1 MLEQSRP
8 FGIGSQQTTQAR
20 EKESVEKNFDK
31 GAKAIASSTN
41 GTGAIEEH
49 MQKKKEKEREG
60 EREEVKKERKDA
72 QCHQLLE
79 ECKLKS

>member
-1 MLEQSRP
+1 MTSRLFIMLEQSRQLVWGP
-8 FGIGSQQTTQAR
+8 NRQLKQ
-20 EKESVEKNFDK
+20 EKRRVSKKKFDK

-49 MQKKKEKEREG
+49 MQKKKGKEREG

-72 QCHQLLE
+72 QCR
-79 ECKLKS
+79 